1 MSRIYVATEQKQD
14 EILTKLEMIA
24 PADPFNTPGP
34 KTLIAGTLQ
43 LGYFG
48 HTPASELITGT
59 ALASAIGLSAGTAQH
74 SDDGWLKWIKG
85 GKLMYVARKPQRYA
99 ISWDAINA
107 RGAVFGT
114 AMVTIGNMVFSVRLL
129 TGGNANPAAHG
140 GGEWNEIMYGVHKDM
155 QPNWENYT
163 DSDIV
168 VGDGNGRYSWCQ
180 ETSAS
185 NASLRVGR
193 GDSSV
198 ANFYVNNYSSYVSD
212 SSGWRPVLE
221 LL

>member
-14 EILTKLEMIA
+14 KILEKLEMIA

-34 KTLIAGTLQ
+34 KVLKAGTLQ

-74 SDDGWLKWIKG
+74 SDDGWLKWIKN
-85 GKLMYVARKPQRYA
+85 GKLMYVARKPQRYR
-99 ISWDAINA
+99 ISWDSIDA

-114 AMVTIGNMVFSVRLL
+114 AMVTIDNMIFKVRLL
-129 TGGNANPAAHG
+129 TGGNANPALHG
-140 GGEWNEIMYGVHKDM
+140 GGEWNEIMYGVHKD
-155 QPNWENYT
+155 QEPRWENYT
-163 DSDIV
+163 DADIGV
-168 VGDGNGRYSWCQ
+168 TSGNGQASWCQ

-185 NASLRVGR
+185 NASNRVRR
-193 GDSSV
+193 GYTSVSNFSTTTSSG
-198 ANFYVNNYSSYVSD
+198 ASEFA
-212 SSGWRPVLE
+212 GWRPVLE

>member
-14 EILTKLEMIA
+14 KILEKLEMIA

-34 KTLIAGTLQ
+34 KVLKAGTLQ

-74 SDDGWLKWIKG
+74 SDDGWLKWIKD
-85 GKLMYVARKPQRYA
+85 GKLMYVARKPQRHT
-99 ISWDAINA
+99 ISWNSIDA

-114 AMVTIGNMVFSVRLL
+114 AMVTIGNMIFKVRLL
-129 TGGNANPAAHG
+129 TGGNANPALHG
-140 GGEWNEIMYGVHKDM
+140 GGEWNEIIYGVHKD
-155 QPNWENYT
+155 QEPQWETYT
-163 DSDIV
+163 DTDIV
-168 VGDGNGRYSWCQ
+168 VTSGNGRHSWCQ

-185 NASLRVGR
+185 TASNRVDR
-193 GDSSV
+193 GYSSV
-198 ANFYVNNYSSYVSD
+198 TNFDINTSSSEGATY
-212 SSGWRPVLE
+212 GWRPVLE
-221 LL
+221 ML